1 MSQLKPSLII
11 IKMVHLLPH
20 ELSVDVYGITSLKLK
35 KVRSATFSRVRMEKV
50 TAKLNMDIESEEYPF
65 KLFQVM
71 AWNNGYRKP

>member
-1 MSQLKPSLII
+1 MPQLKPSLII

-35 KVRSATFSRVRMEKV
+35 KVRSAT
-50 TAKLNMDIESEEYPF
+50 AKLNMDIESEEYPF